1 MKSLRY
7 IQSVMCIFTMAIML
21 TGVFSCS
28 DDEKNVEEILPPT
41 ITKVCVWNE
50 ESQEWTIPEAGQM
63 VRIGSPLRI
72 EGTNMDK
79 TIAVYINGGQV
90 AGFQA
95 GVDAIELVIPE
106 IPVDEGEVKEVN
118 LNLVRVVNKAGAA
131 TCTAEDFQFFGKLI
145 SVSGLSLTENGGRT
159 WTMVEEALI
168 GSRIRIEG
176 DGLKTIKELQMNG
189 MYIDLAKATI
199 NDDAL
204 IVDIPE
210 DMPFGKAVSDP
221 ASLNKLVI
229 TTAYDGPKTFD
240 CVVAG
245 RQAEI
250 TEITDANGN
259 KIEEAGRGTV
269 VKIVGKYFAT
279 FQKMSFNG
287 QQIDIE
293 PASVESSCIT
303 FTVPTDTEEFQVGEG
318 TLKIVNAYDETGISK
333 TFKFLGFVPSVTAVS
348 YTMPKPGNV
357 IRLTG
362 VNLLQ
367 DAEVFFPAPDG
378 EKKGDVQKAAGDG
391 TSIDVLVPEG
401 VGDKAGYLRIVSEG
415 NETTVKGIVMFYK
428 QGVFLR
434 EFTDDELKLGSV
446 SGTMT
451 ENKSALYSPTS
462 RPDNDTQPVNP
473 DYFICFKNASIPVNP
488 GKHGAYLRFSTKAQV
503 EKVLENNEAHE
514 ITANTLVKDV
524 VMQVDVYMPNPWNSG
539 VLSWRVNKDKG
550 TINSSTILNMAPW
563 KKEEEFAFGKEWH
576 TFTYKFTDFVLPES
590 EKETLTLGVWLSK
603 YAANSSG
610 TACTSL
616 FTFVNGNLMYKD
628 KENPDP
634 QWDCVPITNFEMNL
648 ANMRLVP
655 LSLNNE

>member
-1 MKSLRY
+1 MRYLRY
-7 IQSVMCIFTMAIML
+7 IQSVMYIFMMTVIL

-28 DDEKNVEEILPPT
+28 DDEKDVEEILPPT

-95 GVDAIELVIPE
+95 GMDEIELVIPE
-106 IPVDEGEVKEVN
+106 IPVDEEDVKEVN

-159 WTMVEEALI
+159 WTTVEEAPI

-229 TTAYDGPKTFD
+229 TTAYDGPKIFD

-245 RQAEI
+245 RQIEI
-250 TEITDANGN
+250 TEITDGNGN
-259 KIEEAGRGTV
+259 KIEEAGRNTV

-279 FQKMSFNG
+279 FQGLRFNG
-287 QQIDIE
+287 QKIE
-293 PASVESSCIT
+293 PTSVESSCIT
-303 FTVPTDTEEFQVGEG
+303 FTVPTDTENFKVGEG
-318 TLKIVNAYDETGISK
+318 TLEIVSAYDEVGISRV
-333 TFKFLGFVPSVTAVS
+333 FNLLGFVPNVTAVS

-367 DAEVFFPAPDG
+367 EAKVFFPSSSG
-378 EKKGDVQKAAGDG
+378 EKEGHVQEAANDG

-415 NETTVKGIVMFYK
+415 NEATVKGIVMFYN

-446 SGTMT
+446 SGAMT
-451 ENKSALYSPTS
+451 QNKSALYTPTS
-462 RPDNDTQPVNP
+462 RPAMDIQPVNP
-473 DYFICFKNASIPVNP
+473 DYFICFKNTSVPVSTS
-488 GKHGAYLRFSTKAQV
+488 KHGAYLRFSTKAQI
-503 EKVLENNEAHE
+503 EKVLESSNAQE
-514 ITANTLVKDV
+514 ITANTLVKDIV
-524 VMQVDVYMPNPWNSG
+524 LQVDVYMPNSWSSG
-539 VLSWRVNKDKG
+539 TLAWRVDKDRSIDG
-550 TINSSTILNMAPW
+550 PRVLNMAPW
-563 KKEEEFAFGKEWH
+563 RKEKEFAFGKEWH
-576 TFTYKFTDFVLPES
+576 TFTYKFTDFALTDS

-603 YAANSSG
+603 YAAKSDG
-610 TACTSL
+610 AAYVSL

-628 KENPDP
+628 KEQPDP
-634 QWDCVPITNFEMNL
+634 QWDCVDITNFEMNL

-655 LSLNNE
+655 LSLNAE

>member
-159 WTMVEEALI
+159 WTTVEEAPI

-189 MYIDLAKATI
+189 MYIDLTKATI

-229 TTAYDGPKTFD
+229 TTAYDGPKIFD

-245 RQAEI
+245 RQIEI
-250 TEITDANGN
+250 TEITDGNGN
-259 KIEEAGRGTV
+259 KIEEAGRNTV

-279 FQKMSFNG
+279 FQVLRFNG
-287 QQIDIE
+287 QKIE
-293 PASVESSCIT
+293 PTSVESSCIT
-303 FTVPTDTEEFQVGEG
+303 FTVPTDTENFKVGEG
-318 TLKIVNAYDETGISK
+318 TLEIVSAYDEVGISRV
-333 TFKFLGFVPSVTAVS
+333 FNLLGFVPNVTAVS

-367 DAEVFFPAPDG
+367 EAKVFFPSSSG
-378 EKKGDVQKAAGDG
+378 EKEGHVQEAANDG

-415 NETTVKGIVMFYK
+415 NEATVKGIVMFYN

-446 SGTMT
+446 SGAMT
-451 ENKSALYSPTS
+451 QNKSALYTPTS
-462 RPDNDTQPVNP
+462 RPAMDIQPVNP
-473 DYFICFKNASIPVNP
+473 DYFICFKNTSVPVSTS
-488 GKHGAYLRFSTKAQV
+488 KHGAYLRFSTKAQI
-503 EKVLENNEAHE
+503 EKVLESSNAQE
-514 ITANTLVKDV
+514 ITANTLVKDIV
-524 VMQVDVYMPNPWNSG
+524 LQVDVYMPNSWSSG
-539 VLSWRVNKDKG
+539 TLAWRVDKDRSIDG
-550 TINSSTILNMAPW
+550 PRVLNMAPW
-563 KKEEEFAFGKEWH
+563 RKEKEFAFGKEWH
-576 TFTYKFTDFVLPES
+576 TFTYKFTDFALTDS

-603 YAANSSG
+603 YAAKSDG
-610 TACTSL
+610 AAYVSL
-616 FTFVNGNLMYKD
+616 FTFVNANLMYKD
-628 KENPDP
+628 KEKPDP
-634 QWDCVPITNFEMNL
+634 QWDCVDITNFEMNL

-655 LSLNNE
+655 LSLNAE